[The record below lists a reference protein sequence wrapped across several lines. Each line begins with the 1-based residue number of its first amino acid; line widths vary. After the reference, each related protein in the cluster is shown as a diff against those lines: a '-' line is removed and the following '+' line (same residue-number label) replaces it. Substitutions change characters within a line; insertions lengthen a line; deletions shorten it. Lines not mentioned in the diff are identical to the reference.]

1 MKVYRRTSLCAA
13 LSAAPLLLCL
23 VGPQAACY
31 AEPAFDATAQLTA
44 AQQFYTQV
52 LGHWVGTMVYRVNGK
67 EPVTGY
73 FHLIITRVDANT
85 FREEYI
91 FYRVHPKTAGTREAG
106 GLETS
111 GTEIDLSVID
121 SSGVIRRTT
130 QGSGTVLIDF
140 KPKNQSFEASGAVH
154 FTGPDHLEA
163 VVKGK
168 IAVEGLPLGAGKHG
182 KLRKATATL
191 SLEGDKLIGQTGFE
205 ASFRVL
211 FFTRGYR
218 VESLFRGQRGDNVEA
233 VAGGAP
239 AP

>member
-1 MKVYRRTSLCAA
+1 MNVDRRPSLGATRLAA
-13 LSAAPLLLCL
+13 LLLLCL
-23 VGPQAACY
+23 VGPQAACS
-31 AEPAFDATAQLTA
+31 AAPAFDATAPLTA
-44 AQQFYTQV
+44 AQQFYT
-52 LGHWVGTMVYRVNGK
+52 R
-67 EPVTGY
+67 
-73 FHLIITRVDANT
+73 
-85 FREEYI
+85 
-91 FYRVHPKTAGTREAG
+91 FYRVPPQTAGSREAG
-106 GLETS
+106 GLETA

-168 IAVEGLPLGAGKHG
+168 IAVAGLPMGAGKHG

-191 SLEGDKLIGQTGFE
+191 SLEGDKLIGQTRFE

-218 VESLFRGQRGDNVEA
+218 VESLFRGQRGDNIQA